1 MNLGKKLTNLRK
13 REKITQEKIAE
24 IIGVTRQTISNWELN
39 ITKPDINQIKEISK
53 IFNISID
60 ELVGND
66 IKNIFIE
73 KVNKTET
80 IVNKN
85 TKNIRI
91 LVITIYFIL
100 LSSLIFITIY
110 LLTKKDFT
118 REYQPEFTCISKEG
132 TVYNISVDSEFFQEE
147 DVKPEEH
154 LNNIMNTEYFIIVS
168 EQDPKTNNYSVIERY
183 YAGKTLNEIIL
194 EASGTIGEKL
204 SLRRVQRVTKNE
216 NQVFG
221 AYKHMGG
228 RIVSLVLLDGSDAE
242 CAKDVAMHIAALGP
256 KYVSSDEISAEEVQK
271 EREILLAQALNENET
286 AAKPK
291 PQQIIEKMVEGRL
304 TKNFKEICLLDQPF
318 VKNPDQTVA
327 TFVKSKG
334 CEVVSFLRL
343 AVGEGIE
350 KEVVDFAAEVA
361 AQAGLK

>member
-1 MNLGKKLTNLRK
+1 MPAVTPLMVKEL
-13 REKITQEKIAE
+13 REKTGAGMLDCKKALEASNCDIEEAIKWLREKGIAKAEKKASRVAAEGLCSFAFNGDSAVVFE
-24 IIGVTRQTISNWELN
+24 INSETDFVAQNEKFTSL
-39 ITKPDINQIKEISK
+39 
-53 IFNISID
+53 
-60 ELVGND
+60 
-66 IKNIFIE
+66 IE
-73 KVNKTET
+73 KVGT
-80 IVNKN
+80 IIAN
-85 TKNIRI
+85 
-91 LVITIYFIL
+91 
-100 LSSLIFITIY
+100 SSAM
-110 LLTKKDFT
+110 
-118 REYQPEFTCISKEG
+118 C
-132 TVYNISVDSEFFQEE
+132 
-147 DVKPEEH
+147 
-154 LNNIMNTEYFIIVS
+154 
-168 EQDPKTNNYSVIERY
+168 TNCALEINVE
-183 YAGKTLNEIIL
+183 GKTLNEIIL

-327 TFVKSKG
+327 AYVKSKG
-334 CEVVSFLRL
+334 CNVVSFVRL
-343 AVGEGIE
+343 VVGEGIE